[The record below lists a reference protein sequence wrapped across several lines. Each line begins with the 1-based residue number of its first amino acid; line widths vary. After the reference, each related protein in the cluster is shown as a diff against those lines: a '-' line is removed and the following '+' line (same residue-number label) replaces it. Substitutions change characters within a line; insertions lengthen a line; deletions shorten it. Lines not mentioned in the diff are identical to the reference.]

1 MKDFLRMVV
10 IGFAT
15 AAAGFIATAAIALLV
30 GYLMK

>member
-1 MKDFLRMVV
+1 MRDFIRMVV

-15 AAAGFIATAAIALLV
+15 AAVGFVVTAAIALLV